1 MLLEEKLKK
10 LLELKISS
18 NGFVIDDI
26 QIVSDREYGYIIV
39 LVNEKSIYNEIL
51 ETKLEALE
59 GRKILPDLWIFGP
72 YLCKVGNSLAENP
85 KSNSILYNQNQ
96 ALS

>member
-10 LLELKISS
+10 LLELKLSS
-18 NGFVIDDI
+18 NGFIIDDI
-26 QIVSDREYGYIIV
+26 QIVSDKEYGYIIV

-59 GRKILPDLWIFGP
+59 GRKILPDLWVFGP
-72 YLCKVGNSLAENP
+72 HLCKSGNFKIENL
-85 KSNSILYNQNQ
+85 KANANVSQNN
-96 ALS
+96 ATSS

>member
-18 NGFVIDDI
+18 NGFMIDDI
-26 QIVSDREYGYIIV
+26 QIVSDKEYGYIIV

-51 ETKLEALE
+51 EIKLESLE
-59 GRKILPDLWIFGP
+59 GRKIFPDLWIFGP
-72 YLCKVGNSLAENP
+72 YLCKTASFQNESMQ
-85 KSNSILYNQNQ
+85 KSSTQP
-96 ALS
+96 LS

>member
-18 NGFVIDDI
+18 NGFMIDDI
-26 QIVSDREYGYIIV
+26 QIVSDKEYGYIIV

-51 ETKLEALE
+51 EIKLESLE
-59 GRKILPDLWIFGP
+59 GRKIFPDLWIFGP
-72 YLCKVGNSLAENP
+72 YLCKTASFQNENMQ
-85 KSNSILYNQNQ
+85 KSSTQP
-96 ALS
+96 LS